1 MAGNIFER
9 VEIKYLLTKEQYDAL
24 RIKLEPYMQVDEYG
38 LSTISSIYYDTAN
51 YDLIRTSMEKPVYKE
66 KLILIL
72 FNNIRHLIKMEILEF

>member
-9 VEIKYLLTKEQYDAL
+9 VEIKYLLSREQYDAL

-51 YDLIRTSMEKPVYKE
+51 YDIIRTSMEKPVYKE
-66 KLILIL
+66 K
-72 FNNIRHLIKMEILEF
+72 